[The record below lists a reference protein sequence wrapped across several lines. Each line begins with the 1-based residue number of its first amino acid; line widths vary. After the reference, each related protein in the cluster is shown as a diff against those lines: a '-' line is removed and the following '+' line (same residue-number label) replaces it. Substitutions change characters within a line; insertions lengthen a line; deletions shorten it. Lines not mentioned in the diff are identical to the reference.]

1 MIKVRNLKKAVGPD
15 KTPLLKGVN
24 LEIGQGEFVAII
36 GGGGSGKTT
45 LLTCM
50 SGRNRWDEGDI
61 VYNGQSL
68 KTMSL
73 WHKYL
78 YRKECAYLAQQP
90 VLNPNKTAAKNVLS
104 GRFRRTGLMKLA
116 TGLVSRDEHYTAHD
130 YLDKVG
136 LLDKAN
142 LKAHQLSG
150 GERQRVAIGRALA
163 WGAKVIYA
171 DEPISGLDPHSG
183 ARVMEDFRRLC
194 REDGLTVVCCLN
206 NIDLAQTYCNRILGL
221 ADGVIA
227 VEAANRRLTER
238 EKRQILG

>member
-1 MIKVRNLKKAVGPD
+1 MISVRNLQKAVGQD
-15 KTPLLKGVN
+15 KVPLLKGVH
-24 LEIGQGEFVAII
+24 LDIAQGEFVAII

-61 VYNGQSL
+61 LYRGKSL
-68 KTMSL
+68 KAMNL
-73 WHKYL
+73 WEKYV

-90 VLNPNKTAAKNVLS
+90 ELHPNRTAARNVLS
-104 GRFRRTGLMKLA
+104 GRFRRSGLLRMA
-116 TGLVSRDEHYTAHD
+116 TGLVSKDEHFTAYD

-136 LLDKAN
+136 LLDKAT
-142 LKAHQLSG
+142 LKADQLSG

-163 WGAKVIYA
+163 WGARVIYA

-183 ARVMEDFRRLC
+183 ARVMDDFRRLC

-206 NIDLAQTYCNRILGL
+206 KIDLAETYCSRIVGL
-221 ADGVIA
+221 KDGVIA
-227 VEAANRRLTER
+227 LDVAGRRLTGA
-238 EKRQILG
+238 EKRHLLN

>member
-1 MIKVRNLKKAVGPD
+1 MINVRNLKKSVGPD
-15 KTPLLKGVN
+15 RTPLLKGVN
-24 LEIGQGEFVAII
+24 LHVKKGEFVAII

-61 VYNGQSL
+61 FFRGESL
-68 KTMSL
+68 KTMNL
-73 WHKYL
+73 WQKYV

-90 VLNPNKTAAKNVLS
+90 QLHPNKTAAKNVLS
-104 GRFRRTGLMKLA
+104 GRFRSSGLLRMA
-116 TGLVSRDEHYTAHD
+116 TGLVSKDEHFTAHD

-136 LLDKAN
+136 LLDKAH
-142 LKAHQLSG
+142 LKADQLSG
-150 GERQRVAIGRALA
+150 GEKQRVAIGRALA

-194 REDGLTVVCCLN
+194 KEDGLTVICCLN
-206 NIDLAQTYCNRILGL
+206 KIDLAETYCSRIVGL
-221 ADGVIA
+221 KDGVISLD
-227 VEAANRRLTER
+227 VSGRRLTER
-238 EKRQILG
+238 EKRQILD

>member
-1 MIKVRNLKKAVGPD
+1 MISVRNLKKRVGPD
-15 KTPLLKGVN
+15 KVPVLDGISLDIEK
-24 LEIGQGEFVAII
+24 GEFVAII

-45 LLTCM
+45 LLTCL
-50 SGRNRWDEGDI
+50 SGRNGWDEGD
-61 VYNGQSL
+61 VLYNGQSL
-68 KTMSL
+68 KAMNL
-73 WHKYL
+73 WQKYV

-90 VLNPNKTAAKNVLS
+90 ELNPNRTAAKNVLS
-104 GRFRRTGLMKLA
+104 GRFRSSGLLRMA
-116 TGLVSRDEHYTAHD
+116 TGLVSRDEHFTAHD

-171 DEPISGLDPHSG
+171 DEPISGLDPHSAG
-183 ARVMEDFRRLC
+183 RVMDDFRRLC

-206 NIDLAQTYCNRILGL
+206 KIDLAETYCSRILGL
-221 ADGVIA
+221 KDGVIA
-227 VEAANRRLTER
+227 LDASNRRLTER
-238 EKRQILG
+238 EKREILG